1 MEKKKYSN
9 LADYLD
15 SLQGTEKELMM
26 FFIDYMRLNHSELEE
41 IFSFQMPTYKL
52 GEGKIK
58 NYIAFSAKPK
68 HFSMHS
74 LDFEYV
80 SVLKEKLSNP
90 GKGKGCVNIAYDNI
104 FDKEILITAI
114 EEIIER
120 QNRRLNI

>member
-15 SLQGTEKELMM
+15 SLKGNEKELMM

-58 NYIAFSAKPK
+58 NYIAC
-68 HFSMHS
+68 
-74 LDFEYV
+74 
-80 SVLKEKLSNP
+80 KEKGTLLCMKVKSP
-90 GKGKGCVNIAYDNI
+90 VHFMIS
-104 FDKEILITAI
+104 F
-114 EEIIER
+114 
-120 QNRRLNI
+120 